1 MNFAVSGRSRSSMSG
16 PTANTAEVIDRL
28 AVIERGPLALHSEPL
43 PGDEIR
49 VRLTFRAL
57 VDQLLTSDLPFAVS
71 PFRREV
77 EEGPD
82 RICQILLGP
91 RLEEL
96 VRVRHDTDA
105 THGVISRVVRIP
117 RGDFG

>member
-28 AVIERGPLALHSEPL
+28 AVIERSPLALHSEPL

-57 VDQLLTSDLPFAVS
+57 RAAYEVNLRVNWRLQALGRPLGIHVDERPLVS
-71 PFRREV
+71 ERYSQE
-77 EEGPD
+77 
-82 RICQILLGP
+82 LGP
-91 RLEEL
+91 SALTFHWGVNRL
-96 VRVRHDTDA
+96 R
-105 THGVISRVVRIP
+105 SRYAETA
-117 RGDFG
+117 G